1 MTFDPT
7 KPVQTRS
14 GMPARII
21 CTDRADPIIPII
33 ALYKTPEGCE
43 GVIHCKKDGSYS
55 LSRSIGQSNFDL
67 VNVPETVV
75 EYYLSYYIKND
86 PKTTTLIKKRTE
98 ERARE
103 DARKANAARDMWVA
117 SHILKLSYEDGIPVK
132 TELLEI

>member
-1 MTFDPT
+1 VKASFTVRRT
-7 KPVQTRS
+7 GLT
-14 GMPARII
+14 
-21 CTDRADPIIPII
+21 
-33 ALYKTPEGCE
+33 L
-43 GVIHCKKDGSYS
+43 
-55 LSRSIGQSNFDL
+55 SNFDL